1 MKQQILAALAAL
13 LAFKQEMKAKFNGQI
28 EKLPPLE
35 GLEVASSVR
44 DVLWSVDWAA
54 RRMKEI
60 GEDVDKTAANAE
72 ELMAKFEKEIGDAA
86 ITAAVA
92 AKTHIPAADH
102 DAAIT
107 AAKDE
112 VKTTLEADFNAKLTA
127 AKTTFERKADAI
139 AKVGAVAITA
149 LKDEDYVAQDFT
161 ARLAVVEERVKTL
174 TEAGL
179 TAEAKPKVFAALIAH
194 GVDADG
200 KAAFDAQLEVLKEAS
215 GGEFKA
221 STGGN
226 LPPPPKQAPPPG
238 SAPAAKK
245 SAVI

>member
-72 ELMAKFEKEIGDAA
+72 ELMAKFEKEIG
-86 ITAAVA
+86 
-92 AKTHIPAADH
+92 